1 MKIFIEEDL
10 FKTRQAV
17 IYFDESEKEIYRNM
31 NLSIPLKSIRVIKKD
46 KNGME
51 YISIPNVFGLGYP
64 IRHSFNYRI
73 HDAIESVVN
82 GHGDFIDMNMKKYP
96 FKNRVIYYIDRGY
109 GDVVKAESIQKLKSL
124 KKCFSIMLYDDR
136 VRFDENRFLRYH
148 DMSMYGLTQYDHR
161 LQYESEEEVN
171 FLIQTLNDD
180 FDEVHDLKNQKKSG
194 LISDSEFRSKTYHFP
209 MILKYLNHD
218 HMTFKAIQDLKI

>member
-1 MKIFIEEDL
+1 MKIFIENG
-10 FKTRQAV
+10 FPRYQQAV
-17 IYFDESEKEIYRNM
+17 IHFDEDEKEKYKNLG
-31 NLSIPLKSIRVIKKD
+31 LSIPLKSIRVIRKD

-51 YISIPNVFGLGYP
+51 YITIPNLSGIQNDHKF
-64 IRHSFNYRI
+64 SFNYRV
-73 HDAIESVVN
+73 HDAMNSVIN
-82 GHGDFIDMNMKKYP
+82 GIGDSIVMDEKRYP
-96 FKNRVIYYIDRGY
+96 FKNRVIYYIDREHGEA
-109 GDVVKAESIQKLKSL
+109 VKAESIQKLKSL

-148 DMSMYGLTQYDHR
+148 DMSMYGLTHYDHR
-161 LQYESEEEVN
+161 LQYESEKDAN
-171 FLIQTLNDD
+171 FLIQTLKDD

-194 LISDSEFRSKTYHFP
+194 LISDSEFRAKTYHFP